1 MLNFTFCNPVKIVFG
16 KETIAELETLIPIE
30 KYVMMVYGGGSIKKN
45 GVYEQVKKALK
56 HHDMVEFGGIEPNPL
71 YETCMKAVE
80 ICRRDK
86 IDFILAVG
94 GGSVLD
100 ASKFIAASVD
110 FDGEDPWEILV
121 KGAEITSAIPIGS
134 VMTLPATGSEMNSN
148 SVISRKSTTE
158 KFHFSSP
165 LVYPQ
170 FSILDPETTY
180 SLPERQTAN
189 GIVDAFVHVMEQYMT
204 FDVNAP
210 LQDRQAEA
218 ILLTLIEEAPKVKA
232 NPNDYNARANIMWC
246 AAEALNGVISSGVP
260 QDWATHMLG
269 HELTAVYGLDHAQ
282 TLACVLPSLLRNRK
296 NAKLG
301 KLVQMGRRVF
311 GINENDN
318 EKGAEKTIGSIEDFF
333 HSVGMKTKLS
343 DYNIASGD
351 AANKI
356 LERLSKRNAIYGE
369 HEDITPDI
377 SAEIIKNC

>member
-16 KETIAELETLIPIE
+16 KETISELETLIPID
-30 KYVMMVYGGGSIKKN
+30 KYVMMIYGGGSIKKN
-45 GVYEQVKKALK
+45 GVYEQVKKALR
-56 HHDMVEFGGIEPNPL
+56 HHDMVEFAGIEPNPL

-100 ASKFIAASVD
+100 ASKFIAASVN
-110 FDGEDPWEILV
+110 FEGDPWNILV
-121 KGAEITSAIPIGS
+121 KGAEITSALPIGS

-148 SVISRKSTTE
+148 SVISRRSTEE
-158 KFHFSSP
+158 KFPFSSP

-180 SLPERQTAN
+180 SLPERQTVN

-204 FDVNAP
+204 FDMDSP

-246 AAEALNGVISSGVP
+246 AAQALNGVISCGVA

-269 HELTAVYGLDHAQ
+269 HELTALYGLDHAR

-318 EKGAEKTIGSIEDFF
+318 EKTAEKTVCAIEDFF
-333 HSVGMKTKLS
+333 HSAGMKTKLS
-343 DYNIASGD
+343 DYGINSGE
-351 AANKI
+351 AALKVS
-356 LERLSKRNAIYGE
+356 ERFKKRSSVFGE
-369 HEDITPDI
+369 REDITPEV